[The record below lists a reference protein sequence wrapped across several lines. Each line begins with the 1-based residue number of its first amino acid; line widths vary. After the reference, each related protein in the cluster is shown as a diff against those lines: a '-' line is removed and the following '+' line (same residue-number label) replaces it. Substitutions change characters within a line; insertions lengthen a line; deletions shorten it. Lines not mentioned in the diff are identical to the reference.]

1 MLLHMDDLA
10 QRIDAIEARL
20 KARGVSV
27 ARMLRQA
34 DITSSTWTRWKA
46 GATAAPRGQ
55 VWARVEEAATA
66 LAGPPQPSIPE
77 VQAQLDALHGE
88 AA

>member
-1 MLLHMDDLA
+1 MLMHMDDLS

-27 ARMLRQA
+27 ARMLRHA

-46 GATAAPRGQ
+46 GTTAAPRGQ
-55 VWARVEEAATA
+55 VWARVEAAADELTRAPERKSEAA
-66 LAGPPQPSIPE
+66 
-77 VQAQLDALHGE
+77 
-88 AA
+88 

>member
-1 MLLHMDDLA
+1 MLMHMNDLA
-10 QRIDAIEARL
+10 ARIEAIEARL
-20 KARGVSV
+20 RASGVSV

-46 GATAAPRGQ
+46 GSTAAPRGK
-55 VWARVEEAATA
+55 VWARVEEAADH
-66 LAGPPQPSIPE
+66 LAPQAE
-77 VQAQLDALHGE
+77 ARE